1 MSELVARAREFA
13 VRAHARI
20 NHRRKYTHQPY
31 DVHLK
36 QVAQLVAEVT
46 DDEAT
51 IAAAWLH
58 DTLEDTPATWEDIEA
73 GFGSEVASL
82 VAELTDVSRPSDGN
96 RAVRKALDRAHLARA
111 SKRAKTVKLADLI
124 DNLRD
129 VAANDAKFGRVF
141 VTEAV
146 ALIEVLEGGDP
157 RLMARAREVLAQSA
171 AALDLG
177 GLAAPSL
184 ALGEELDRPAAAWDA
199 VPARVTQL
207 FAGSFRVSDIV
218 EPLHSFDSVRS
229 PAELVRLLED
239 LGLAVAGVRID
250 GEVRGYVTREDLD
263 SAGGRMRTFAAD
275 QLLETD
281 APLSDAVHAL
291 NRHEHCFVTLLGHV
305 VGVITRA
312 DFLKPVVRMWL
323 FGIVTVV
330 EMEVTSRIRALWP
343 DDGWAGLV
351 SPARLAK
358 ARELHAERL
367 RRGHRCELLECLQYG
382 DKVKLLLDDPEAMAE
397 FGFET
402 RGLAKRRAKE
412 MESLRNNLA
421 HAQDIVAYDW
431 AQIVR
436 LAERVA
442 EMGRG
447 RPYHAPEGGR

>member
-1 MSELVARAREFA
+1 MSELIARARDFA
-13 VRAHARI
+13 VQAHARI

-31 DVHLK
+31 EVHLK
-36 QVAQLVAEVT
+36 HVARLVAEVT
-46 DDEAT
+46 DDEVT
-51 IAAAWLH
+51 VAAAWLH
-58 DTLEDTPATWEDIEA
+58 DTLEDTPATWEDIEES
-73 GFGSEVASL
+73 FGGEVATV

-111 SKRAKTVKLADLI
+111 GNRAKTVKLADLI

-129 VAANDAKFGRVF
+129 ISANDAKFARVF

-157 RLMARAREVLAQSA
+157 RLMARARKVLAESA
-171 AALDLG
+171 AALGLA

-184 ALGEELDRPAAAWDA
+184 ELGDELDRPAAAWDA

-207 FAGSFRVSDIV
+207 FATGFRASDIV

-229 PAELVRLLED
+229 PAELVRLLGD
-239 LGLAVAGVRID
+239 LGLAVAGIRID
-250 GEVRGYVTREDLD
+250 GEVRGFVTQDDLD
-263 SAGGRMRTFAAD
+263 ASGSRMRTFAAD
-275 QLLETD
+275 QLLEAD

-291 NRHEHCFVTLLGHV
+291 NRHEHCFVTLLGHI

-330 EMEVTSRIRALWP
+330 EMEVTSRVRALWP
-343 DDGWAGLV
+343 DEAWSGLV

-358 ARELHAERL
+358 AQELHAERL
-367 RRGHRCELLECLQYG
+367 RRGHHCELVDCLQYS
-382 DKVKLLLDDPEAMAE
+382 DKVKLLLEEPEAMAE
-397 FGFET
+397 FGFST

-431 AQIVR
+431 PQIVR
-436 LAERVA
+436 LA
-442 EMGRG
+442 
-447 RPYHAPEGGR
+447 